1 MYYYA
6 DLCDKIEENNFTIKK
21 VDYPF
26 YLELKKIFD
35 NIKEDKVIP
44 SNMFYPLDSTL
55 KNPFIDSFIYNDF
68 NNLINNNIIIFNLN
82 YYLELNEISLEEDLN
97 LTEDDLLK
105 DILLYNLVKKL
116 NYNNK
121 IFNIIISD
129 LFYKSLI
136 DLEIDSDIIE

>member
-26 YLELKKIFD
+26 YLELKNLFD
-35 NIKEDKVIP
+35 NLKEDKIIP
-44 SNMFYPLDSTL
+44 SNMFYPIDSMV
-55 KNPFIDSFIYNDF
+55 KNPFVGSHLFNDF
-68 NNLINNNIIIFNLN
+68 NKLINNNILIFNIN
-82 YYLELNEISLEEDLN
+82 CYLDLNEISLENDLEI
-97 LTEDDLLK
+97 TEVDLLK
-105 DILLYNLVKKL
+105 DYLLYDLIKKF

-121 IFNIIISD
+121 IFNVIIND

-136 DLEIDSDIIE
+136 NFDILEE